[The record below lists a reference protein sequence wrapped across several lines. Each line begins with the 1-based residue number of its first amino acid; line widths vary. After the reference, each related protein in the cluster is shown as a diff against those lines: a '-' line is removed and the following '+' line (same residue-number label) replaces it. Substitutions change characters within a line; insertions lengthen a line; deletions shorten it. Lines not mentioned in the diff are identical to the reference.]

1 MENAGSALCHYLDS
15 FQRLLTRSRHG
26 FVTGWIHIQSFLGAR
41 LEPATYSHE
50 QMWDL
55 RIWPRH
61 TCGGV
66 EGLDLGP
73 LGGDSKLVGG
83 IVESPHSHEAAPQ
96 GITHQVTPGGGHVWR
111 GSPGVGVGIVHLDR
125 GQRVVVVG
133 SVAACSSSPALGFEI

>member
-1 MENAGSALCHYLDS
+1 MPLLGLISAPADQVKAWFRDWVDTYPVILWRC
-15 FQRLLTRSRHG
+15 
-26 FVTGWIHIQSFLGAR
+26 

-66 EGLDLGP
+66 KGLDLRP

-133 SVAACSSSPALGFEI
+133 SVAACSSSPALGFGI